1 MPMGFEI
8 DVFVSYAHID
18 DQVMGEG
25 QTGWISSF
33 HRALEVRLAQLLGQ
47 HPKVWRDPKLQG
59 NDVFGDT
66 LLAEKLPRAALL
78 VSVLSPRYVRSEWC
92 TRELR
97 EFLRASEQTGGV
109 RVADKVRVFKVVKTP
124 IPLEEHPAE
133 LQTVLG
139 YDFFTVEPDTGRPRE
154 LSQSAPPDAQRQ
166 YWARLDDL
174 AHDIADL
181 LKRLH
186 SNGHGATAVAAGQ
199 PEPVEKE
206 AVYLAETSFDL
217 RAERDALKREI
228 QGQGFAV
235 LPDRPLPL
243 VGDELAATVRE
254 QLGRCRLS
262 IHLIGR
268 GYGVVPDGATES
280 VVALQNELAIER
292 GSTGGPVAAGGAPAP
307 EPAGFTR
314 LVWLPAGLETDDER
328 QRKLIESLRTDVR
341 IQETGDLLETSLEDF
356 KTVLVRHLRPPEPAA
371 RNEVDAA
378 EAGAATGAGD
388 AAADDDLRRVYLVCD
403 QRDLGETG
411 ELEDLLFDRGFE
423 VITPV
428 FEGDE
433 AQVRRDHEESL
444 VACDAVLLYWGHGN
458 DLWLRRKLREIQKSA
473 GFGRKAP
480 FRAKAIYL
488 APPDDPTKERL
499 RTHEAAVLKGAGGFA
514 PETFEPFFEQMR

>member
-1 MPMGFEI
+1 MPMGYDI

-18 DQVMGEG
+18 DQVLGEG

-47 HPKVWRDPKLQG
+47 QPKVWRDPKLQG
-59 NDVFGDT
+59 NDVFADT

-78 VSVLSPRYVRSEWC
+78 VTVLSPRYVRSEWC

-97 EFLRASEQTGGV
+97 EFLRASEKTGGV

-124 IPLEEHPAE
+124 IPLDEHPAE
-133 LQTVLG
+133 LQRVLG
-139 YDFFTVEPDTGRPRE
+139 YDFFTVEPDTGRARE
-154 LSQSAPPDAQRQ
+154 LSQSAPPEAQRQ

-186 SNGHGATAVAAGQ
+186 SNGHGAAAGTL
-199 PEPVEKE
+199 PEPDEKE
-206 AVYLAETSFDL
+206 PVFLAETSFDL

-228 QGQGFAV
+228 QGQGLAV
-235 LPDRPLPL
+235 LPDQPLPL

-292 GSTGGPVAAGGAPAP
+292 GSAGGPGGAGADPATGG
-307 EPAGFTR
+307 AGFTR

-328 QRKLIESLRTDVR
+328 QRKLIESLRTDAR

-356 KTVLVRHLRPPEPAA
+356 KTVLVRHLRPPLEPAA
-371 RNEVDAA
+371 GEPA
-378 EAGAATGAGD
+378 EAGAAGGS
-388 AAADDDLRRVYLVCD
+388 AAAGDDLRRVYLVCD
-403 QRDLGETG
+403 QRDLGEIG

-488 APPDDPTKERL
+488 APPDDPAKERL
-499 RTHEAAVLKGAGGFA
+499 RTHEAAVLQGAGGFA

>member
-25 QTGWISSF
+25 QTGWIASF

-47 HPKVWRDPKLQG
+47 QPKVWRDPKLQG

-66 LLAEKLPRAALL
+66 LLIEKLPRAALL

-97 EFLRASEQTGGV
+97 EFLRASEETGGV

-133 LQTVLG
+133 LQKVLG
-139 YDFFTVEPDTGRPRE
+139 YDFYTVEPDTGRPRE
-154 LSQSAPPDAQRQ
+154 LSQSATPEGQRQ

-186 SNGHGATAVAAGQ
+186 SNGHAAAAGTL
-199 PEPVEKE
+199 PETTEKEPVF
-206 AVYLAETSFDL
+206 LAETSFDL

-243 VGDELAATVRE
+243 VGFELAEVVRE

-292 GSTGGPVAAGGAPAP
+292 GSTDGPGGTGGAPATGR
-307 EPAGFTR
+307 AGFSR

-328 QRKLIESLRTDVR
+328 QRKLIENLRTDAR
-341 IQETGDLLETSLEDF
+341 IQGSGDLLESSLEDF
-356 KTVLVRHLRPPEPAA
+356 KTVLVRHLRPPEEPT
-371 RNEVDAA
+371 EPAA
-378 EAGAATGAGD
+378 EARGAAAS
-388 AAADDDLRRVYLVCD
+388 DDGLRRVYLVCD
-403 QRDLGETG
+403 QRDLESTA
-411 ELEDLLFDRGFE
+411 ELETLLFDRGYE

-428 FEGDE
+428 FDGDE

-444 VACDAVLLYWGHGN
+444 VLCDAVLVYWGHGN

-488 APPDDPTKERL
+488 APPDDPAKERL
-499 RTHEAAVLKGAGGFA
+499 RTHEAAVLQGAGGFA

>member
-1 MPMGFEI
+1 MPMGYDI

-18 DQVMGEG
+18 DKVLGEG
-25 QTGWISSF
+25 QTGWIASF
-33 HRALEVRLAQLLGQ
+33 HRALEIRLAQLLGQ
-47 HPKVWRDPKLQG
+47 QPKIWRDPKLQG

-66 LLAEKLPRAALL
+66 LLLEKLPRAALL
-78 VSVLSPRYVRSEWC
+78 VSVISPRYVRSEWC
-92 TRELR
+92 TRELQ
-97 EFLRASEQTGGV
+97 EFLRVSEETGGV

-133 LQTVLG
+133 LRKVLG
-139 YDFFTVEPDTGRPRE
+139 YDFYTIEPDTGRPRE
-154 LSQSAPPDAQRQ
+154 LSQSATPEGQRQ

-186 SNGHGATAVAAGQ
+186 ANGHGAGTALAGA
-199 PEPVEKE
+199 PPDPVEKE

-228 QGQGFAV
+228 LDLGFDV

-243 VGDELAATVRE
+243 VGFELAEVVRE
-254 QLGRCRLS
+254 QLGRSRLS

-292 GSTGGPVAAGGAPAP
+292 GSTDGPGGTGGAPATGR
-307 EPAGFTR
+307 AGFSR

-328 QRKLIESLRTDVR
+328 QRKLIERLRTDVR
-341 IQETGDLLETSLEDF
+341 SQESGDLLETTLEDF
-356 KTVLVRHLRPPEPAA
+356 KTVLVRHLRPPEETAQGQADGPAGTA
-371 RNEVDAA
+371 GEAA
-378 EAGAATGAGD
+378 GPGD
-388 AAADDDLRRVYLVCD
+388 GLLRVYLVCD
-403 QRDLGETG
+403 QRDLGATA

-423 VITPV
+423 VILPV
-428 FEGDE
+428 FDGDE

-444 VACDAVLLYWGHGN
+444 VVCDAVLLYWGHAS
-458 DLWLRRKLREIQKSA
+458 DLWLRRKLREVQKSA

-488 APPDDPTKERL
+488 APPEDPAKERL
-499 RTHEAAVLKGAGGFA
+499 RTHEATVLKGSSAFS
-514 PETFEPFFEQMR
+514 PEVLETFFEQMR